1 MRERGNIPMTLLQL
15 QYFTV
20 LSETLHYTRA
30 SEKLHISQP
39 SLSYAIGE
47 LEKDLGVKL
56 FQKENRKVALTAY
69 GQQFLSYVEKSLALL
84 SEGEQVIRQMVEN
97 APQIV
102 NFGYFHS
109 VSVPLVP
116 SIVDGFFHQKQ
127 ANKIRFQFAELSS
140 YDVLSR
146 IQDGTLDLGLSL
158 HRADW
163 AESIGIMRQPLYLA
177 VPAEHRFAERTS
189 ISFIE
194 FAKEPQI
201 MIERSTNI
209 RSNIEQLYARNNIVP
224 NIVFEVREC
233 NSAIQ
238 YVALGFGVSIMP
250 WVPAMETNRIKI
262 IPISERDE
270 EFVRTVYLTYHK
282 TRPLSP
288 SAQEVCDYI
297 IKNYA
302 L

>member
-47 LEKDLGVKL
+47 LEKELGVKL

-84 SEGEQVIRQMVEN
+84 SEGEQVIRQMAEN

-146 IQDGTLDLGLSL
+146 I
-158 HRADW
+158 
-163 AESIGIMRQPLYLA
+163 
-177 VPAEHRFAERTS
+177 
-189 ISFIE
+189 
-194 FAKEPQI
+194 
-201 MIERSTNI
+201 
-209 RSNIEQLYARNNIVP
+209 
-224 NIVFEVREC
+224 
-233 NSAIQ
+233 
-238 YVALGFGVSIMP
+238 
-250 WVPAMETNRIKI
+250 
-262 IPISERDE
+262 
-270 EFVRTVYLTYHK
+270 
-282 TRPLSP
+282 
-288 SAQEVCDYI
+288 
-297 IKNYA
+297 
-302 L
+302 

>member
-1 MRERGNIPMTLLQL
+1 MTLLQL
-15 QYFTV
+15 QYFTA

-39 SLSYAIGE
+39 SLSYAISE
-47 LEKDLGVKL
+47 LEKELGVKL
-56 FQKENRKVALTAY
+56 FQKENRKVTLTAY
-69 GQQFLSYVEKSLALL
+69 GQQFLSYVKKSLALL
-84 SEGEQVIRQMVEN
+84 SEGEQAVRHMAEN

-116 SIVDGFFHQKQ
+116 SIVDGFYHQKPS
-127 ANKIRFQFAELSS
+127 NKIRFQFSELSS
-140 YDVLSR
+140 YDVLGR
-146 IQDGTLDLGLSL
+146 IEDGTLDLGLTL

-194 FAKEPQI
+194 FAEEPQI

-224 NIVFEVREC
+224 NLVFEVREC

-238 YVALGFGVSIMP
+238 YV
-250 WVPAMETNRIKI
+250 
-262 IPISERDE
+262 
-270 EFVRTVYLTYHK
+270 
-282 TRPLSP
+282 
-288 SAQEVCDYI
+288 
-297 IKNYA
+297 
-302 L
+302 

>member
-1 MRERGNIPMTLLQL
+1 M
-15 QYFTV
+15 
-20 LSETLHYTRA
+20 
-30 SEKLHISQP
+30 
-39 SLSYAIGE
+39 
-47 LEKDLGVKL
+47 
-56 FQKENRKVALTAY
+56 
-69 GQQFLSYVEKSLALL
+69 
-84 SEGEQVIRQMVEN
+84 
-97 APQIV
+97 
-102 NFGYFHS
+102 
-109 VSVPLVP
+109 
-116 SIVDGFFHQKQ
+116 
-127 ANKIRFQFAELSS
+127 
-140 YDVLSR
+140 LSR

>member
-47 LEKDLGVKL
+47 LEKELGVKL

-84 SEGEQVIRQMVEN
+84 SEGEQVIRQMAEN

-158 HRADW
+158 TAPT
-163 AESIGIMRQPLYLA
+163 G
-177 VPAEHRFAERTS
+177 
-189 ISFIE
+189 
-194 FAKEPQI
+194 
-201 MIERSTNI
+201 RS
-209 RSNIEQLYARNNIVP
+209 RS
-224 NIVFEVREC
+224 
-233 NSAIQ
+233 
-238 YVALGFGVSIMP
+238 VSC
-250 WVPAMETNRIKI
+250 ANRCI
-262 IPISERDE
+262 
-270 EFVRTVYLTYHK
+270 
-282 TRPLSP
+282 
-288 SAQEVCDYI
+288 
-297 IKNYA
+297 
-302 L
+302 

>member
-47 LEKDLGVKL
+47 LEKELGVKL

-84 SEGEQVIRQMVEN
+84 SEGEQVIRQMAEN

-262 IPISERDE
+262 IPISERD
-270 EFVRTVYLTYHK
+270 
-282 TRPLSP
+282 
-288 SAQEVCDYI
+288 
-297 IKNYA
+297 
-302 L
+302 

>member
-1 MRERGNIPMTLLQL
+1 M
-15 QYFTV
+15 
-20 LSETLHYTRA
+20 
-30 SEKLHISQP
+30 
-39 SLSYAIGE
+39 
-47 LEKDLGVKL
+47 KL
-56 FQKENRKVALTAY
+56 FQKENRKVTLTAY
-69 GQQFLSYVEKSLALL
+69 GQQFLSYVKKSLALL
-84 SEGEQVIRQMVEN
+84 SEGEQAVRHMAEN

-116 SIVDGFFHQKQ
+116 SIVDGFYHQKPS
-127 ANKIRFQFAELSS
+127 NKIRFQFSELSS
-140 YDVLSR
+140 YDVLGR
-146 IQDGTLDLGLSL
+146 IEDGTLDLGLTL

-194 FAKEPQI
+194 FAEEPQI

-224 NIVFEVREC
+224 NLVFEVREC

-250 WVPAMETNRIKI
+250 WVPAMESNRVKA
-262 IPISERDE
+262 IPISERNE
-270 EFVRTVYLTYHK
+270 ELVRTVYLTYHK
-282 TRPLSP
+282 TRALSP
-288 SAQEVCDYI
+288 AAQEVCDYI
-297 IKNYA
+297 VKNYA

>member
-1 MRERGNIPMTLLQL
+1 M
-15 QYFTV
+15 
-20 LSETLHYTRA
+20 
-30 SEKLHISQP
+30 
-39 SLSYAIGE
+39 
-47 LEKDLGVKL
+47 KL

-84 SEGEQVIRQMVEN
+84 SEGEQVIRQMAEN

-201 MIERSTNI
+201 MIERSTI
-209 RSNIEQLYARNNIVP
+209 SAQISSSCTRGTTSCPTSSLRCASATAPSSTSRWASACRSCRGCRRWRRTASRSSRSP
-224 NIVFEVREC
+224 
-233 NSAIQ
+233 S
-238 YVALGFGVSIMP
+238 G
-250 WVPAMETNRIKI
+250 T
-262 IPISERDE
+262 E